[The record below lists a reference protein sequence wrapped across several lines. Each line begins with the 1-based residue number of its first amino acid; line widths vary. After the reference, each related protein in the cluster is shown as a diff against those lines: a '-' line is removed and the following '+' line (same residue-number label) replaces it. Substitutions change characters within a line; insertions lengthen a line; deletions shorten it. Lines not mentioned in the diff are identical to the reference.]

1 MHALSRQTPS
11 ASDSDAGAQ
20 GAGQAAHDPGPRL
33 FPRNRRDG
41 ARLLSSTL
49 IITTI
54 GLVAWQ
60 HPLGRGVALAGS
72 VLSLFWWLQYRQLKL

>member
-1 MHALSRQTPS
+1 
-11 ASDSDAGAQ
+11 
-20 GAGQAAHDPGPRL
+20 
-33 FPRNRRDG
+33 
-41 ARLLSSTL
+41 LLSSTL

-72 VLSLFWWLQYRQLKL
+72 VLSLFWWLQYRQLRQ